1 MARLKGSKN
10 KKIVTEEAIT
20 PTQAV
25 ESEYT
30 VSMKVLGK
38 IYSAKGATVL
48 DALKLLV
55 IKNPKGKTIMTVEKG
70 EIKKDKILMPFIL
83 TRLFAS
89 SPMSRE
95 IALKNTSL
103 LFGGF

>member
-1 MARLKGSKN
+1 MARPKGSKN
-10 KKIVTEEAIT
+10 TKQVVDPI
-20 PTQAV
+20 
-25 ESEYT
+25 YT
-30 VSMKVLGK
+30 VSMKVLGQT
-38 IYSAKGATVL
+38 YSAKGATVV

-70 EIKKDKILMPFIL
+70 GIKKEKIIMPFIL

-89 SPMSRE
+89 SRISRE

-103 LFGGF
+103 LFSGF